1 MSIPPQATATT
12 GDRGV
17 TIVEAAFALPILLMF
32 IFGLVDIGMWTFNSN
47 QATNAARDGARAAV
61 LSFEGL
67 DDANSADRARVLEAV
82 QARLDR
88 TVESVSVSCRRPD
101 GSATACATAR
111 VDVDS
116 VRVEVEWDWL
126 LVTPIA
132 AVLGYDEGRA
142 AGSATMS
149 LVGVPY
155 EAAPGAT
162 TTTLPDGTT
171 TTTAT
176 IPSETTTT
184 IAASP
189 CTSGS
194 FSVSPLT
201 VRTTKYKSN
210 QLVEELTF
218 EFTTN
223 GSPLCTDLKVV
234 LISPQD
240 NGNNNKRETF
250 KCGCGSG
257 PTSFSGSYR
266 GSTNIWGDT
275 GTGWRAV
282 LMNGNVELR
291 PPVYFA
297 VESGS

>member
-1 MSIPPQATATT
+1 MSTRPRTTATT

-47 QATNAARDGARAAV
+47 QATNAARDGARAAI

-67 DDANSADRARVLEAV
+67 DDPNSADRARVLDAV

-88 TVESVSVSCRRPD
+88 TVDSVSVSCRQPD

-116 VRVEVEWDWL
+116 VRVEVEWDWQ

-149 LVGVPY
+149 LVGIPY

-176 IPSETTTT
+176 IPNETTTT
-184 IAASP
+184 TTAAT
-189 CTSGS
+189 CTDVDGS

-201 VRTTKYKSN
+201 VRTTRYRSN

-218 EFTTN
+218 AFTTN
-223 GSPLCTDLKVV
+223 GSPLCDDLKVV

-240 NGNNNKRETF
+240 NGTNNKRETF

-257 PTSFSGSYR
+257 PTSYSGTYT

-275 GTGWRAV
+275 GTWRAV
-282 LMNGNVELR
+282 LTNRSDTLDTVQFT
-291 PPVYFA
+291 VQ
-297 VESGS
+297 SGS